1 MTSVRGRGIPSP
13 RRRGGGGGG
22 EGGSRR
28 SAHAPCRADPAGFPT
43 AAAKGTANGRQP
55 PAPPHP
61 GPGSRGAAPGP
72 QLRPSVRAAP
82 RTRGGA
88 GGAGP
93 LRQRS
98 PASIPTASLPNGAA
112 ASSFREA
119 DGVIPSSRGGG
130 AGTRNKGIKIEGEAR
145 GTVAAA
151 VTSQLRSVPSIT
163 TPAPPRPPPLRTH
176 TPEPRPRRACAVL
189 RVIYRRWARER
200 GDVIH
205 RSLRRARGVSR
216 AWRRSQRPR
225 ADAWQP
231 CRGSRLPPE
240 RSLPAGTL
248 LLLRPG

>member
-13 RRRGGGGGG
+13 RRRGGGEGERGGHG
-22 EGGSRR
+22 APLTPPAGRTPPASPPQPRRGPLTAGSRPR
-28 SAHAPCRADPAGFPT
+28 RRTPGRAPAAPLPALSCARPSGP
-43 AAAKGTANGRQP
+43 P
-55 PAPPHP
+55 PA
-61 GPGSRGAAPGP
+61 RGAGP
-72 QLRPSVRAAP
+72 
-82 RTRGGA
+82 

-98 PASIPTASLPNGAA
+98 PASIPTASFPNGAA

>member
-163 TPAPPRPPPLRTH
+163 TPAPPA
-176 TPEPRPRRACAVL
+176 PRRYALTPLNRARAAHAPCCGL
-189 RVIYRRWARER
+189 FIGGGRER
-200 GDVIH
+200 GV
-205 RSLRRARGVSR
+205 
-216 AWRRSQRPR
+216 
-225 ADAWQP
+225 
-231 CRGSRLPPE
+231 
-240 RSLPAGTL
+240 T
-248 LLLRPG
+248 